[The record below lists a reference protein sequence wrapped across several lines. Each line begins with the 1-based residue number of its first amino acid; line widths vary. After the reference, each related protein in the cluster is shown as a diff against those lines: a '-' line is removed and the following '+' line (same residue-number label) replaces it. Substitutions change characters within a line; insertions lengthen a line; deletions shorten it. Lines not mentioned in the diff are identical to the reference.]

1 MLVQYQTLQL
11 AAKSLSYILEIEY
24 WWLLVICVLK
34 KEGRT
39 VGVTNPLRCSCKL
52 QFSGAGLEK
61 AFYTGWLDQ
70 WGCSLDEVRE
80 PTNQRPCSLSL
91 QWPDFSGRWKDR
103 LRPRLRHQSSGL
115 KLRIVA
121 MTGEGLSLDKKYNI
135 WQKVPES
142 IPPSPHAWKML
153 PPIHKFAVQDNA
165 YFLAPLAMVGA
176 KPGRTLYRP
185 IIWKNVWKSRLCFE
199 VNRDQHSVHCSQ
211 TRNQDDGLMM
221 QASFPT
227 WDTFTKSG
235 FKNPRCGSCISQ
247 FSYLGNTPASQLLV
261 KSNSRVDFASSK
273 EYTSEW
279 PIMLEG
285 RGQFILHI
293 QVVTFTWC
301 SPKSVSLHSK
311 SHRKSSK
318 CQNLL

>member
-39 VGVTNPLRCSCKL
+39 VGLTNPLRCSCKL

-70 WGCSLDEVRE
+70 WERSLDEVRE

-121 MTGEGLSLDKKYNI
+121 MTGEGLSLDKKYNN
-135 WQKVPES
+135 WQKIPES
-142 IPPSPHAWKML
+142 IPLSPRAWKML
-153 PPIHKFAVQDNA
+153 PPIHKFAV
-165 YFLAPLAMVGA
+165 
-176 KPGRTLYRP
+176 
-185 IIWKNVWKSRLCFE
+185 
-199 VNRDQHSVHCSQ
+199 
-211 TRNQDDGLMM
+211 
-221 QASFPT
+221 
-227 WDTFTKSG
+227 
-235 FKNPRCGSCISQ
+235 
-247 FSYLGNTPASQLLV
+247 
-261 KSNSRVDFASSK
+261 
-273 EYTSEW
+273 
-279 PIMLEG
+279 
-285 RGQFILHI
+285 
-293 QVVTFTWC
+293 
-301 SPKSVSLHSK
+301 
-311 SHRKSSK
+311 
-318 CQNLL
+318 